1 MTMYE
6 LFGLV
11 RRRWYLYAASLL
23 IVVVTVLWLGNTPRI
38 FTATAELEF
47 VQPRTLPKDLV
58 NEDQRDTLIKFAG
71 AVAHKYDE
79 AHPNLDLSSPSASIF
94 GNGMREGVTVHL
106 AAVGNQWTT
115 SFVRPV
121 IQIQVASAN
130 GEAVMPR
137 IREVAAAVDSISV
150 AMQQRAGSAKA
161 YQITTSMDL
170 DLVTVNSFGQT
181 RTGRVSGA
189 AVLLG
194 TGMVLATMAGRLL
207 DRVALFREQSAPTR
221 LAGATGDPLY
231 STG

>member
-11 RRRWYLYAASLL
+11 KRRWYIYVAGLL
-23 IVVVTVLWLGNTPRI
+23 VVIATVMWLGATPRI

-47 VQPRTLPKDLV
+47 VQPRTLPDDLV

-79 AHPNLDLSSPSASIF
+79 EHPNLKLSSPSASIF
-94 GNGMREGVTVHL
+94 GNGLREGVTVQL

-121 IQIQVASAN
+121 IQIQVASSN
-130 GEAVMPR
+130 GDFVLPR
-137 IREVAAAVDSISV
+137 IHEAASAVDAISV
-150 AMQQRAGSAKA
+150 AMQQEAGSAEA
-161 YQITTSMDL
+161 YQITTNMDL

-189 AVLLG
+189 AVLFG
-194 TGMVLATMAGRLL
+194 ACMVLATMTGQLL
-207 DRVALFREQSAPTR
+207 DRFARFREQSSEPREASDISGPIR
-221 LAGATGDPLY
+221 AAR
-231 STG
+231 

>member
-1 MTMYE
+1 MTMHE

-11 RRRWYLYAASLL
+11 KRRWYIYAAGLL
-23 IVVVTVLWLGNTPRI
+23 VASATVMWLGTTPRV

-47 VQPRTLPKDLV
+47 VQPRKLPDDLV

-79 AHPNLDLSSPSASIF
+79 AHPNLQLSSPSASIF
-94 GNGMREGVTVHL
+94 GNGLREGTAVQL

-121 IQIQVASAN
+121 IQIQVASSN
-130 GEAVMPR
+130 GDAVLPR
-137 IREVAAAVDSISV
+137 IREIASAVESISV
-150 AMQQRAGSAKA
+150 AMQQQAGTTKA
-161 YQITTSMDL
+161 YQITTNMDL

-194 TGMVLATMAGRLL
+194 ACIVLATITGQLL
-207 DRVALFREQSAPTR
+207 DRVARFSEQSSKRRKSSDTSG
-221 LAGATGDPLY
+221 LSHTD
-231 STG
+231 